1 MQAVI
6 LAAGKG
12 SRLHPITTS
21 RSKAMLPVLG
31 KPMVARVIETIAS
44 SGIRD
49 FILVVSPEDRDITH
63 YFTRESRLDV
73 EIQFAYQP
81 NRLGMADALKQALP
95 LLYEDFV
102 LSACDNL
109 ISARD
114 MSTMISAWRDGEAW
128 GALLSLLEVPLELTS
143 RSGIVTMDDNRVTSI
158 IEKPEPGTAPS
169 NLASMP
175 LYCFSKQFLSY
186 LSQVRLSS
194 RGEYE
199 LQDAIQ
205 MMIERDANVYGIQ
218 MPSRLT
224 LTTAADLLAINR
236 HFLENGYGNPQISP
250 RSVGPGTHLITPLY
264 IEMETIIGANCTVG
278 PNVYIEQ
285 NVKIGDGVTLRDAIV
300 MRDTVVSDGQELV
313 DRVVA

>member
-1 MQAVI
+1 MQSII

-21 RSKAMLPVLG
+21 RTKAMLPVLG
-31 KPMVARVIETIAS
+31 KPMVARVIETIAG

-63 YFTRESRLDV
+63 YFTRESRLEVD
-73 EIQFAYQP
+73 IQFAYQP
-81 NRLGMADALKQALP
+81 KRLGMADALKQAFP
-95 LLYEDFV
+95 LIYDDFI

-109 ISARD
+109 VSASD
-114 MSTMISAWRDGEAW
+114 MEQMISAWRRSSEW
-128 GALLSLLEVPLELTS
+128 GALLSLVEVPSDLTS
-143 RSGIVTMDDNRVTSI
+143 RSGIVTLEGDRVTRI
-158 IEKPEPGTAPS
+158 IEKPEPGMAPS

-175 LYCFSKQFLSY
+175 LYCFSKQILAYLPKVKLSP
-186 LSQVRLSS
+186 

-205 MMIERDANVYGIQ
+205 MMIDQNSNVYGIRMQ
-218 MPSRLT
+218 SRLT

-236 HFLENGYGNPQISP
+236 HFLESGYGHPQIAP
-250 RSVGPGTHLITPLY
+250 RSVGPGTRLVTPLY
-264 IEMETIIGANCTVG
+264 IEMGTVIGSNCTIG

-285 NVKIGDGVTLRDAIV
+285 NVKIGDGVTLRDAV
-300 MRDTVVSDGQELV
+300 VLRDATIPEGEELANQ
-313 DRVVA
+313 VVA